1 MLMAHYAVLIST
13 GRYGYW
19 GVVVRVALYVQ
30 ILLGWVVSL
39 RWPETF
45 AKNARAA
52 YMTAIA
58 LIIAAIIQN
67 QTQNPQDLSLLDAIV
82 VSMITTMMITF
93 AISSSPTRSAVNK
106 AQEEANTES
115 EEIDPN
121 ASFSRFLTQ
130 FAFVGLWAGW
140 CFNLWQ
146 DPLHFGFKGVLPD
159 CNVNE
164 NVYIVLFGQ
173 DIRATDER
181 LRTAALVFISFGTL
195 FAFGSLWIS
204 LETLLGPFVRLL
216 RRGVDATTRD
226 PNEPAPEDI
235 IMTFIRR
242 GLQALSFATLIF
254 LIVETEMTIKRND
267 TEHSSND
274 WSYGQTIA
282 KEEEESSGK
291 AQFPLAQFPTLP
303 GNQPTTGPMP
313 HSPVPPSPMPPSP
326 SPAPSHTGVPGPNT
340 AEAGTSTAKP

>member
-1 MLMAHYAVLIST
+1 
-13 GRYGYW
+13 
-19 GVVVRVALYVQ
+19 
-30 ILLGWVVSL
+30 
-39 RWPETF
+39 
-45 AKNARAA
+45 
-52 YMTAIA
+52 MTAIA

-67 QTQNPQDLSLLDAIV
+67 KTQNPQDLSLLDAIV

-106 AQEEANTES
+106 AQEEAHTES

-146 DPLHFGFKGVLPD
+146 DPLHFGFKGVLPN

-216 RRGVDATTRD
+216 RRGLDAATTRD
-226 PNEPAPEDI
+226 PNKPPPEDI
-235 IMTFIRR
+235 IMTCIRR

-267 TEHSSND
+267 TEHSSD
-274 WSYGQTIA
+274 QWSYE
-282 KEEEESSGK
+282 KNKKEEEEESSGK
-291 AQFPLAQFPTLP
+291 MQFPLPQYPPVP
-303 GNQPTTGPMP
+303 GNQPTTGPMSN
-313 HSPVPPSPMPPSP
+313 SPVPPSPVPPSP

-340 AEAGTSTAKP
+340 AQAGTFTTKP